1 MHGDGVSMERLSL
14 ALVFNNSRGS
24 IGQEMLTK
32 SALRPDGI
40 ALHGLF
46 EWLCTKVYGPCR
58 FYAVL
63 HPFCH
68 KAFAFLR
75 Q

>member
-32 SALRPDGI
+32 
-40 ALHGLF
+40 
-46 EWLCTKVYGPCR
+46 
-58 FYAVL
+58 
-63 HPFCH
+63 
-68 KAFAFLR
+68 
-75 Q
+75 